1 MDHKQVGT
9 AVWKLLR
16 ETFSEWLNDRAPRLG
31 AALAYYTVFSL
42 APLLLIVIAIA
53 GLVFGEAAAQGQIVG
68 QIEGVV
74 GADGARVLQTML
86 VNARQPASGL
96 LAMVLGIA
104 ILLVAAS
111 GLVVELQDALNTV
124 WAAPPR
130 PGLGVL
136 ATIKDR
142 AVSLAL
148 IIGIGFLMMVSLTLS
163 AAVAAVVKFFAHML
177 PGTIYVAYALLAVNF
192 ILSVGVVSILF
203 AAIYK
208 FLPDMTFAWRDVWIG
223 AAATALL
230 FTIGE
235 FLVALYLGQGTVGS
249 PYGAAGSL
257 VVLLVWVYYSAQIL
271 FLGAEF
277 TKVYAKHYGRRP
289 ATRTMAGIFA
299 SKP

>member
-1 MDHKQVGT
+1 MDHRQIGT
-9 AVWKLLR
+9 AVRTLLR

-42 APLLLIVIAIA
+42 APLLIIVIAIA
-53 GLVFGEAAAQGQIVG
+53 GLVFGEAAARGQIVG
-68 QIEGVV
+68 QIEDVV
-74 GADGARVLQTML
+74 GPEGARALQTML
-86 VNARQPASGL
+86 ANARQPGAGL
-96 LAMVLGIA
+96 LATLLGIA
-104 ILLVAAS
+104 MLLVAAS
-111 GLVVELQDALNTV
+111 GLVVELQDALNTI

-136 ATIKDR
+136 AVIKDR

-148 IIGIGFLMMVSLTLS
+148 VIGIGFLMMVSLTLS
-163 AAVAAVVKFFAHML
+163 AALAAVVKFFAHLL
-177 PGTIYVAYALLAVNF
+177 PGTVYVAYALQAFTF
-192 ILSVGVVSILF
+192 ILSVGVVTILF

-208 FLPDMTFAWRDVWIG
+208 FLPDVTVAWRDVWIG

-235 FLVALYLGQGTVGS
+235 FLVALYLGRSTVGS

-277 TKVYAKHYGRRP
+277 TKVYAKHYGRR
-289 ATRTMAGIFA
+289 ARGVSST
-299 SKP
+299 SL